1 MTTPTLLR
9 PVAALAI
16 VALAGTAAAQTQE
29 PGDLWEVTTKMSMQG
44 MEMPG
49 RTSKVCASKEWDK
62 PPVATDERQSC
73 TVEDFKKTGTK
84 ASWTMRCD
92 GPPAMTGQAEIDRN
106 APDHYAGWMKINMP
120 QGTMTMTMDGKRV
133 GDCDAGER
141 KQQMAA
147 ITARANAIKQQAA
160 SAQNLACQSAVT
172 SMNLN
177 TLTMA
182 DGPCGDPASKT
193 AYCDRLK
200 TKEGLQMAKAQASA
214 PGNSLAQATAYC
226 GTDLATV
233 QSKVCG
239 DALAAGDLDFIA
251 SDCPEQARPIAQREC
266 SGRDYTALMGSKY
279 RAFCTAY
286 SRAQLSGR

>member
-1 MTTPTLLR
+1 MTIPTLLR
-9 PVAALAI
+9 PLAALAL
-16 VALAGTAAAQTQE
+16 ATLAGTAAAQTQE
-29 PGDLWEVTTKMSMQG
+29 PGDLWEVTTKMSMPG

-49 RTSKVCASKEWDK
+49 HTSKVCSSKDWDK
-62 PPVATDERQSC
+62 PPVATDERQNC
-73 TVEDFKKTGTK
+73 TIADFKKTGTK

-92 GPPAMTGQAEIDRN
+92 GPPLMTGHAEVDRN

-120 QGTMTMTMDGKRV
+120 QGTMTMTMDGKRI
-133 GDCDAGER
+133 GDCDAGES

-160 SAQNLACQSAVT
+160 SAQTFACQQAVT

-177 TLTMA
+177 TLAMA
-182 DGPCGDPASKT
+182 GGPCTDPSSKT

-200 TKEGLQMAKAQASA
+200 TQEGFQMAKAQAST
-214 PGNSLAQATAYC
+214 PGNGLAQATAFC
-226 GTDLATV
+226 GTDLGTV
-233 QSKVCG
+233 KAKVCG
-239 DALAAGDLDFIA
+239 DALAADALDFIA
-251 SDCPEQARPIAQREC
+251 TECPDQARPIAQREC
-266 SGRDYTALMGSKY
+266 SGRDYTAMMASRY